1 METNVND
8 LLIIYNF
15 KERYFLRKV
24 KYNHKYTDTPLKI
37 YPNTICQVLFP
48 YKNNYNIFY

>member
-24 KYNHKYTDTPLKI
+24 KYNHKYTDTP
-37 YPNTICQVLFP
+37 
-48 YKNNYNIFY
+48 